1 MLFKL
6 YLIGTEYCERIA
18 IITNKPKQGSV
29 ANDEKNTD
37 SLDKRIGQ
45 AEHHHANP
53 EKAHRSRA
61 RMPADAMALI
71 GRIATE
77 LVAGIAVGTFI
88 GWMLDQWLGTLPLF
102 MIILFFLG
110 AMAGMVNIWR
120 MATGQGLKL
129 GYFDQHR
136 PDQNDKN

>member
-1 MLFKL
+1 M
-6 YLIGTEYCERIA
+6 
-18 IITNKPKQGSV
+18 
-29 ANDEKNTD
+29 ANDDKKTD

-45 AEHHHANP
+45 AEHHLANP
-53 EKAHRSRA
+53 KQAHHSRA

-102 MIILFFLG
+102 MIVLFFLG

-129 GYFDQHR
+129 GYFDQHK
-136 PDQNDKN
+136 PDQDNNNQN

>member
-1 MLFKL
+1 M
-6 YLIGTEYCERIA
+6 A
-18 IITNKPKQGSV
+18 DDDTNK
-29 ANDEKNTD
+29 D

-45 AEHHHANP
+45 AEHHLANP
-53 EKAHRSRA
+53 HKSPHSRA
-61 RMPADAMALI
+61 KLPADAMALI

-88 GWMLDQWLGTLPLF
+88 GWMLDNWLGTLPLF

-110 AMAGMVNIWR
+110 AMAGMINIWR

-136 PDQNDKN
+136 SDHNNTDQT